1 MRYGYDRV
9 SSKTQSFDGQV
20 EQLEAAGC
28 TRIFRE
34 KASAKDADRPQFK
47 RLMKTVQAGDVIV
60 VCKLDRLCRS
70 SRDLFN
76 TLHQLAEVGCGFTSL
91 GENWCDTESD
101 VGRLLIAVMSG
112 VSEFERSMI
121 KSRTAPGRKARSSA
135 GRRRSM
141 MARSARLPSSTLTA
155 RRSRRWRRNTRSAS
169 ARFGARCT
177 DGAPLPV
184 EVAAAT
190 SASISP
196 NWVRNSPAAG
206 R

>member
-121 KSRTAPGRKARSSA
+121 KSRTEAGIARARKKGTQFGRPKALDDGQKRKIA
-135 GRRRSM
+135 EQHADGETIE
-141 MARSARLPSSTLTA
+141 ALAQEYEVGVGTI
-155 RRSRRWRRNTRSAS
+155 WRA
-169 ARFGARCT
+169 
-177 DGAPLPV
+177 LH
-184 EVAAAT
+184 
-190 SASISP
+190 
-196 NWVRNSPAAG
+196 
-206 R
+206 